1 MSKAGIVVGEMGV
14 VDCYLM
20 VFFSVAVDFQV
31 AIVYAAMVVST
42 VGRTSCSTGG
52 LICSSSSGIGLF
64 SGCMITEKSVS

>member
-42 VGRTSCSTGG
+42 VGRTSCSTG
-52 LICSSSSGIGLF
+52 
-64 SGCMITEKSVS
+64 